1 MRRPLLFL
9 LLLLS
14 GVAHAHEVRPAYF
27 EIVERQDG
35 SYSLTWKQPPLAEA
49 RVAIEP
55 QLPATCTPLGE
66 RLKQKSPVITAW
78 CGIPEPWIA
87 ALMAR
92 ASAMRS
98 SPS

>member
-27 EIVERQDG
+27 EIVERQEG

-49 RVAIEP
+49 RVAIEAVRDAL
-55 QLPATCTPLGE
+55 QAKKNRLEIALG
-66 RLKQKSPVITAW
+66 
-78 CGIPEPWIA
+78 
-87 ALMAR
+87 
-92 ASAMRS
+92 
-98 SPS
+98 